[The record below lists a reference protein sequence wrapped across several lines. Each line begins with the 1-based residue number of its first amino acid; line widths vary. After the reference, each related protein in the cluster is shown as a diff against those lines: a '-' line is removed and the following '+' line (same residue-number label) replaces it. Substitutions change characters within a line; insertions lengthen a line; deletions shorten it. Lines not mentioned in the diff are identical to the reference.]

1 MGRRRSAE
9 RPHREAARSGGRE
22 ARAALKAERSNDE
35 SAGEK
40 TFPRSSAAAR
50 SAFCTAARSLAAAA
64 RRGICG
70 QDICGGYQA
79 SRRLARSNRG
89 AQAPLGVGKTAGE
102 RHAAGGLRKPQKA
115 RGVRS
120 GSASFAENRRRKG
133 AAPHRR
139 RAARARRTP
148 RRYTNRRR
156 HAIPRAARYRR
167 RANTFNGRT
176 PKAPARRNGDAGTRN
191 PLRPLE
197 HASRDKPSLQT
208 LALAAERYTESR
220 SRNAG
225 EAFRGAAD
233 TAARPRRAAAQ
244 ISQEQDFCGAY
255 PEFVSAAPRRIGSV
269 PIRFCAVA
277 GIGKPTAVPMHLSEA
292 TI

>member
-79 SRRLARSNRG
+79 SRRFARSNRG
-89 AQAPLGVGKTAGE
+89 AQAPLGVGKTTGE
-102 RHAAGGLRKPQKA
+102 RQAAVGLRKPQKA

-120 GSASFAENRRRKG
+120 GGASFAENRRRKV

-139 RAARARRTP
+139 RGARTRGTP

-156 HAIPRAARYRR
+156 HAASHRTARYRR
-167 RANTFNGRT
+167 RANASNGRT
-176 PKAPARRNGDAGTRN
+176 PKAPARGNGDAGMRKS
-191 PLRPLE
+191 P
-197 HASRDKPSLQT
+197 AS
-208 LALAAERYTESR
+208 A
-220 SRNAG
+220 
-225 EAFRGAAD
+225 
-233 TAARPRRAAAQ
+233 
-244 ISQEQDFCGAY
+244 
-255 PEFVSAAPRRIGSV
+255 
-269 PIRFCAVA
+269 
-277 GIGKPTAVPMHLSEA
+277 
-292 TI
+292 